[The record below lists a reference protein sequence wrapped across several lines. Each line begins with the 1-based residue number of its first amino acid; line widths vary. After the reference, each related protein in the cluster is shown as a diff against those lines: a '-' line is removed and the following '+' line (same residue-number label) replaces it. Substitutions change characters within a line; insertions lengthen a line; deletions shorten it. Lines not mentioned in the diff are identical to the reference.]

1 MLSARRTVVDQLIGR
16 HRSRI
21 ENTAGD
27 SVLAEFM
34 SALDSVHCA
43 IEIDIDADPEA
54 RLSPFGLAIVRP

>member
-34 SALDSVHCA
+34 PDSVHCA

-54 RLSPFGLAIVRP
+54 HLSPFGLAIVRP